1 MEIKGIR
8 HDCKAKETLKKGQE
22 TLINKRLYVIGSY
35 CIVGTEKEQQKQMFS
50 YIRSF
55 PPKANITHFNTIL
68 KNYKGGKK

>member
-1 MEIKGIR
+1 MEIKGIG
-8 HDCKAKETLKKGQE
+8 HDCKAKEALKKGQQ
-22 TLINKRLYVIGSY
+22 TLINKGLYVIGSY

-55 PPKANITHFNTIL
+55 PPKAKITHFNMIL